1 MRNPHN
7 PGIFRQIGDV
17 SDTKARNLRQNWKQR
32 GDLLIDDRHLAMLSN
47 VDRVVMASCVNGSK
61 DGIGLD

>member
-7 PGIFRQIGDV
+7 PSIFRQIGHV

-32 GDLLIDDRHLAMLSN
+32 EDLLNSDQHLAMLCN
-47 VDRVVMASCVNGSK
+47 VDRVVMATWASGPERR
-61 DGIGLD
+61 IGRK